1 MFLVEVGA
9 SVRRSRLCALNDNWL
24 VDIEA
29 RVQQADEPLDLIL
42 VNQAHVSLI
51 KERRR
56 LFEIL
61 KRNAFDDSWENASVD
76 EVFDPNRHD
85 VSTLSI
91 FNLKLRLFVIDL
103 NRYGWCHFTFSSDIN
118 NSGASG
124 FDDII
129 FGPSHDVQ
137 SSPNFAK

>member
-24 VDIEA
+24 VDIET

-42 VNQAHVSLI
+42 VNQVHAALI

-61 KRNAFDDSWENASVD
+61 KRDAFDDSWENAIFD

-85 VSTLSI
+85 VSMLSI
-91 FNLKLRLFVIDL
+91 VNLKLRLFVIDL
-103 NRYGWCHFTFSSDIN
+103 DR
-118 NSGASG
+118 
-124 FDDII
+124 
-129 FGPSHDVQ
+129 
-137 SSPNFAK
+137 

>member
-42 VNQAHVSLI
+42 VNQVHTALI

-61 KRNAFDDSWENASVD
+61 KRGALDDSWENDSID
-76 EVFDPNRHD
+76 EVFDSNRHD

-91 FNLKLRLFVIDL
+91 VNLKLRLFVIDL
-103 NRYGWCHFTFSSDIN
+103 DRYGWCHFTFNSD
-118 NSGASG
+118 ASG
-124 FDDII
+124 FDNII

-137 SSPNFAK
+137 SSTNFAK

>member
-1 MFLVEVGA
+1 VFLVEVGA

-29 RVQQADEPLDLIL
+29 RVQQIDEPLDLIL
-42 VNQAHVSLI
+42 VNQVHAALI
-51 KERRR
+51 KECR

-61 KRNAFDDSWENASVD
+61 KCDALDDNWENANVD
-76 EVFDPNRHD
+76 EVFYLNRHN
-85 VSTLSI
+85 VSTFSI
-91 FNLKLRLFVIDL
+91 VNFKLHLFIIDL
-103 NRYGWCHFTFSSDIN
+103 NRYEWCHFTFSSDIN
-118 NSGASG
+118 NNDASG

-137 SSPNFAK
+137 SSTNFAK

>member
-1 MFLVEVGA
+1 MFLLEVGA
-9 SVRRSRLCALNDNWL
+9 SVRRSRFRALNDNWL

-42 VNQAHVSLI
+42 VNQAHVALI

-61 KRNAFDDSWENASVD
+61 KRGALDDSWENASVD
-76 EVFDPNRHD
+76 EFFYPNRHD

-91 FNLKLRLFVIDL
+91 VNLKLRLFVIDL
-103 NRYGWCHFTFSSDIN
+103 DRHKWCHFTFSSDIN
-118 NSGASG
+118 NSDASG
-124 FDDII
+124 FDDIV

-137 SSPNFAK
+137 SSTNFVK

>member
-61 KRNAFDDSWENASVD
+61 KRNTLDDSWENASVD

>member
-42 VNQAHVSLI
+42 VNQAHAALI

-61 KRNAFDDSWENASVD
+61 KRGALDDSWENANVD
-76 EVFDPNRHD
+76 EVFNPNRQD
-85 VSTLSI
+85 VSMLNI
-91 FNLKLRLFVIDL
+91 VNLKLRLFVIDL
-103 NRYGWCHFTFSSDIN
+103 NKYKWCHFTFNSDTN
-118 NSGASG
+118 NNDAFG

-137 SSPNFAK
+137 SSTNFTK

>member
-1 MFLVEVGA
+1 VFLVEVGA
-9 SVRRSRLCALNDNWL
+9 SFRRSRLCALNDNWL

-29 RVQQADEPLDLIL
+29 RVQQVDEPLNLIL
-42 VNQAHVSLI
+42 VNQAHVALI

-61 KRNAFDDSWENASVD
+61 KRGALDDSWENANVD
-76 EVFDPNRHD
+76 EVFDPNCHD

-91 FNLKLRLFVIDL
+91 VNLKLRLFVIDL
-103 NRYGWCHFTFSSDIN
+103 DRYGWCHFTFNNDIN
-118 NSGASG
+118 NSDAFG
-124 FDDII
+124 FNDII

-137 SSPNFAK
+137 SSTNFVK

>member
-1 MFLVEVGA
+1 VFLVEVGS

-29 RVQQADEPLDLIL
+29 RVQQADEPFDLIL
-42 VNQAHVSLI
+42 VNQAHVALI

-56 LFEIL
+56 LFEIF
-61 KRNAFDDSWENASVD
+61 KRGTLDDNWENASVD

-91 FNLKLRLFVIDL
+91 VNLKLRLFVIDL
-103 NRYGWCHFTFSSDIN
+103 DRYGWCHFTFSSDIN
-118 NSGASG
+118 NSDASG

-129 FGPSHDVQ
+129 FGLNHDVQ
-137 SSPNFAK
+137 SSTNFAK

>member
-1 MFLVEVGA
+1 VFLVEVGA

-24 VDIEA
+24 VDIET
-29 RVQQADEPLDLIL
+29 RVQQANEPFDLIL
-42 VNQAHVSLI
+42 VNQVHALSI

-61 KRNAFDDSWENASVD
+61 KRGTLDDSWENANVD

-91 FNLKLRLFVIDL
+91 VNLKLRLFVIDL
-103 NRYGWCHFTFSSDIN
+103 DRYGWCHFTFSSDIN
-118 NSGASG
+118 NSDVFG
-124 FDDII
+124 FNDII
-129 FGPSHDVQ
+129 FGTSHDVQ
-137 SSPNFAK
+137 SSTNFAK

>member
-1 MFLVEVGA
+1 VFLVEVGA
-9 SVRRSRLCALNDNWL
+9 SVRRSRLCAFNDNWL
-24 VDIEA
+24 VNIET

-42 VNQAHVSLI
+42 VNQAHTALI

-61 KRNAFDDSWENASVD
+61 KHSAFYDSWENASVD

-91 FNLKLRLFVIDL
+91 VNLKLRLFVIDFG
-103 NRYGWCHFTFSSDIN
+103 RYEWCHFTFSSDIN
-118 NSGASG
+118 NIDASG

-129 FGPSHDVQ
+129 FEPSHDVQ
-137 SSPNFAK
+137 SSTNFVK

>member
-9 SVRRSRLCALNDNWL
+9 SVRCSPLCALNDNWL

-29 RVQQADEPLDLIL
+29 WVQQVDQPLDLIL
-42 VNQAHVSLI
+42 VNQAHAALI

-61 KRNAFDDSWENASVD
+61 KRGALDDSWENASVD
-76 EVFDPNRHD
+76 EVFDSNRHD

-91 FNLKLRLFVIDL
+91 VNLKLRLFVIDL
-103 NRYGWCHFTFSSDIN
+103 DRYGWCHFTFSSDIN
-118 NSGASG
+118 NSDASG
-124 FDDII
+124 FDNII
-129 FGPSHDVQ
+129 FGPSRDVQ
-137 SSPNFAK
+137 SSTNFAK